1 MTKDRQFKGNAQKA
15 ITSDSDHSLKAAPN
29 REGSNTE
36 NSRSFEFIHFVIVAS
51 LTTILHYSPFSISQ
65 FYLQHPSSLSHSLYI
80 GNIACSHI
88 VDSFYIE
95 YTCFREACKCF
106 HNHVPFL
113 DNPFCLP
120 FCPLHITGLFLW
132 KYLPDFTFNFFNI
145 ITFFLCYW
153 LLPTLTD
160 TTNHQS

>member
-1 MTKDRQFKGNAQKA
+1 MTTPSKQPQTGKEVPQRTPDLSNLF
-15 ITSDSDHSLKAAPN
+15 TSGVIDHSLAL
-29 REGSNTE
+29 
-36 NSRSFEFIHFVIVAS
+36 FS
-51 LTTILHYSPFSISQ
+51 LLHQSVLPPASQ
-65 FYLQHPSSLSHSLYI
+65 FPISFLIYWH
-80 GNIACSHI
+80 IACSHT
-88 VDSFYIE
+88 VDSFYIG

-106 HNHVPFL
+106 HNYVPFL

-160 TTNHQS
+160 TIDHES